1 MNTTKY
7 NLMNILIPT
16 DFSELSKIAVRYA
29 IGLSKDFDIDLT
41 LLHVVNTNSSAKT
54 RIGSKKL
61 HEAIKNSSERDM
73 NALVK
78 TIQDES
84 NHSRDI
90 STKIVFG
97 GSIDEVVEAFALK
110 HNIDLVCIGT
120 KGATGLKKMVFGS
133 NAAGIISKSTI
144 PVLTIPEYA
153 RYKGV
158 KNMVYSSD
166 LEHLEKELKLLIPFA
181 KLMHSWVNILH
192 IHRNHESSEK
202 DLQSREQE
210 LRTLCAYDHI
220 KTKELHNESV
230 IKGINQY
237 VADIDADM
245 VAMFTRRT
253 SLFEK
258 LFTKSVTQNAAFQ
271 TTTPLL
277 TFQKQ

>member
-1 MNTTKY
+1 MK
-7 NLMNILIPT
+7 LLIPT
-16 DFSELSKIAVRYA
+16 DFSELSKIAIRYA
-29 IGLSKDFDIDLT
+29 LGLSKDVDIDIV
-41 LLHVVNTNSSAKT
+41 LLHVVNSNSSAKT

-61 HEAIKNSSERDM
+61 QEAIKSSSEQDM
-73 NALVK
+73 NDLLK
-78 TIQDES
+78 TLKDES
-84 NHSRDI
+84 NHSVEI
-90 STKIVFG
+90 STKIYFG
-97 GSIDEVVEAFALK
+97 GPIHEVVEAYALK
-110 HNIDLVCIGT
+110 HNIDLICIGT

-133 NAAGIISKSTI
+133 NASGIISNSSI

-166 LEHLEKELKLLIPFA
+166 LEHLEKELNLLIPFA

-192 IHRNHESSEK
+192 INRNHENSHK
-202 DLQSREQE
+202 DFESQE
-210 LRTLCAYDHI
+210 DELKALCAYDHI
-220 KTKELHNESV
+220 TTKTLRNESV

-245 VAMFTRRT
+245 VAMFTRKT

-258 LFTKSVTQNAAFQ
+258 LFTTSVTQNAAFQ

-277 TFQKQ
+277 TFQKK